1 MSLVTR
7 CPKCQSD
14 FVVKLEQ
21 LQALDGLVRCGACAH
36 IFDGFATLQSQ
47 LPTLTQRSGAGPVG
61 GATAAARS
69 PAVSATPT
77 STPSLSSAPAPTV
90 LRHRAERAESRAF
103 SESVPHSERVEPE
116 SPKPTQ
122 RFSFFA
128 QPVEQEQEQERKQ
141 EQERSDAMIVGES
154 RLRGEG
160 PSVGRTQPEF
170 LVDEVDTPRLKL
182 LLWGLGSALAL
193 ALLVVQLAYVFRNDL
208 ASLLPTSRPALESL
222 CAKLSCEVSLRRNL
236 ERISV
241 SVIAFERQAAATQE
255 SKSVEMSLKFS
266 LRNRFNQPQPWPYLA
281 LELTDASGTV
291 VLRKRLSPSEYLPAT
306 LVDKPFA
313 ASQEVSLMLPVTV
326 TGLQINGYSLKP
338 FFP

>member
-47 LPTLTQRSGAGPVG
+47 LPTLTQRSGAGSMG
-61 GATAAARS
+61 SATAAAPS
-69 PAVSATPT
+69 PTVTATPT
-77 STPSLSSAPAPTV
+77 SVPSLSSASVPTV
-90 LRHRAERAESRAF
+90 LRHRAERAEPRVL
-103 SESVPHSERVEPE
+103 SESVPHAERFKPE

-128 QPVEQEQEQERKQ
+128 QPAEQEREQEQ

-154 RLRGEG
+154 RLRGDG

-170 LVDEVDTPRLKL
+170 LVDEVDTPRLKM
-182 LLWGLGSALAL
+182 LLWSLGSILAL

-208 ASLLPTSRPALESL
+208 ASLVPAWRPALESL
-222 CAKLSCEVSLRRNL
+222 CVKLRCEVSMRRHL

-241 SVIAFERQAAATQE
+241 SVIAFERQLSADQA
-255 SKSVEMSLKFS
+255 SKSAEMTLKFS

-291 VLRKRLSPSEYLPAT
+291 VLRKRLSPNEYLPAA

-313 ASQEVSLMLPVTV
+313 ASQEVSLMLPVAV